1 MRKKK
6 NQKKPPPSK
15 SQVLSSDIP
24 NHHEEI
30 GLRSQINENDLQ
42 DAKCNSKAKYDSLTV
57 QSSSSQKPSN
67 ETEKSST
74 EINDKDRINYNSGAQ
89 IGTGATVQLDCANN
103 ANVEGQ
109 TEQDSDAK
117 YNPEGARLVSAGDEI
132 MAGCPMMEAF
142 CGDFNRLKADEE
154 EDLGLAQVSQAG
166 FSFVLNVLYECLSS
180 IDRKSVV

>member
-24 NHHEEI
+24 NHVEEI

-89 IGTGATVQLDCANN
+89 IGTGATVQLDCANS
-103 ANVEGQ
+103 ANVEGHLPLTNQ
-109 TEQDSDAK
+109 SI
-117 YNPEGARLVSAGDEI
+117 YS
-132 MAGCPMMEAF
+132 
-142 CGDFNRLKADEE
+142 
-154 EDLGLAQVSQAG
+154 
-166 FSFVLNVLYECLSS
+166 LN
-180 IDRKSVV
+180 IPI

>member
-24 NHHEEI
+24 NHHEDI

-42 DAKCNSKAKYDSLTV
+42 DAKCNSKAKCDSLTV
-57 QSSSSQKPSN
+57 QSSPIHKPSN

-74 EINDKDRINYNSGAQ
+74 QINNKDRINYNSGAQ
-89 IGTGATVQLDCANN
+89 IGTGATVQLDCAN
-103 ANVEGQ
+103 VEGH
-109 TEQDSDAK
+109 TEQESNAK
-117 YNPEGARLVSAGDEI
+117 YNPERGRLVSAGNEI
-132 MAGCPMMEAF
+132 MAGCPMMVAF
-142 CGDFNRLKADEE
+142 CGDFNRLKAEEE

-166 FSFVLNVLYECLSS
+166 FSFVL
-180 IDRKSVV
+180 

>member
-24 NHHEEI
+24 YHHEEI

-42 DAKCNSKAKYDSLTV
+42 DAKCNSKAKCDSLTV

-74 EINDKDRINYNSGAQ
+74 EINYKDRINYNSGAQ
-89 IGTGATVQLDCANN
+89 IGTGATVQLDCAN
-103 ANVEGQ
+103 VEGH
-109 TEQDSDAK
+109 TEQESDAK

-132 MAGCPMMEAF
+132 MAGCPMMVAF
-142 CGDFNRLKADEE
+142 CGDFNNRLKTDEE

-166 FSFVLNVLYECLSS
+166 FSFVL
-180 IDRKSVV
+180 